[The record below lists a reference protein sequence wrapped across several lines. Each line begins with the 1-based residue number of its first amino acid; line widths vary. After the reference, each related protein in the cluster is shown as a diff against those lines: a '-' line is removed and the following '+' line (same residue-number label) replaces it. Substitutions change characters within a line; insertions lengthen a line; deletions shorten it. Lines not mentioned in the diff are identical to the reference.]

1 MEENSN
7 QQSPGMPTG
16 VNGGQFPYG
25 QQFFPPQP
33 FPYAVQD
40 PIVTERKAIRK
51 TANLI
56 GLSLLITEIIT
67 SFWLVAYLWVAGR
80 FGMTKETAISVI
92 RTPVMLQV
100 LQIVLSSV
108 AFLIP
113 AVVIFKIWRKRISD
127 LVILSAPKKG
137 TVLPM
142 FFFGMA
148 FCMFANLSTAVLQ
161 QFFKNFGID
170 YHVPKNEDPTG
181 VIGVCLVLLANCFF
195 PAFVEEFIFRGIVLG
210 SLKRYGEGFAVL
222 ASSILFGL
230 IHGNFEQ
237 IPFAFL
243 VGLALGF
250 LAVQTGSL
258 WVGMGVHAANN
269 FVAVLFSYFLKDIPN
284 EAANLIYVLLLIVVL
299 ALGLIALLLTGKRG
313 KGFSFQKAEML
324 AAEKTKYKWFFLSP
338 CILLITAVCLL
349 SAIEYLV

>member
-7 QQSPGMPTG
+7 QQSPGTPTG
-16 VNGGQFPYG
+16 AGGGQFPYG
-25 QQFFPPQP
+25 QQFFPPQVP
-33 FPYAVQD
+33 PYGVPD
-40 PIVTERKAIRK
+40 PTVTERKDVRK
-51 TANLI
+51 TANRI

-67 SFWLVAYLWVAGR
+67 SFWLVAYLWVTGR
-80 FGMTKETAISVI
+80 FGIAKETAISVI
-92 RTPVMLQV
+92 RTPFMLQI

-113 AVVIFKIWRKRISD
+113 AVVIFKAWGKRISD
-127 LVILSAPKKG
+127 IVVLSAPKKG

-142 FFFGMA
+142 FLFGTA

-170 YHVPKNEDPTG
+170 YHVPESENPTG
-181 VIGVCLVLLANCFF
+181 LIGICLVLLSNCFF

-222 ASSILFGL
+222 TSSILFGL
-230 IHGNFEQ
+230 FHGNFEQ

-243 VGLALGF
+243 VGLGLGF
-250 LAVQTGSL
+250 VTVQTGSI

-269 FVAVLFSYFLKDIPN
+269 FIAVLFSYFLKDIPN
-284 EAANLIYVLLLIVVL
+284 EAANLIYVLLLIVILVL
-299 ALGLIALLLTGKRG
+299 GITALLLTGKRG
-313 KGFSFQKAEML
+313 NGFSFQKAEMQ

-338 CILLITAVCLL
+338 CILLIMAVCLF
-349 SAIEYLV
+349 SAFEYLI